1 MIIPLGPAH
10 VLEKILQVITAICKL
25 LKATLAI
32 LRGYLVINE
41 GGSGKHTQKFQQSW
55 VFVSD
60 YFKA

>member
-10 VLEKILQVITAICKL
+10 ILEKILQVITAICKL

-41 GGSGKHTQKFQQSW
+41 GGSG
-55 VFVSD
+55 
-60 YFKA
+60 